1 MQPIKPNEKQLTA
14 QMWSLWKIYAQKNLL
29 SQQTCCLMWMNQ
41 VFSWEANYFSIPS
54 MPHNV
59 FIGPAFNYCQSLQCL
74 QSFQRY
80 LLKCF
85 IRCCILNSTQISSI
99 MYIRRGICL
108 SCLQNSKNV
117 AKTCHFEALHYYLS
131 ESVHLKNVSKI
142 DVDNLFLSLSQTRPR
157 GCFNV
162 NHPLLPLTFRNSFN
176 MIWNFSVVS
185 FMRLSAENLPTSSF
199 IANV

>member
-1 MQPIKPNEKQLTA
+1 M
-14 QMWSLWKIYAQKNLL
+14 
-29 SQQTCCLMWMNQ
+29 
-41 VFSWEANYFSIPS
+41 
-54 MPHNV
+54 
-59 FIGPAFNYCQSLQCL
+59 
-74 QSFQRY
+74 
-80 LLKCF
+80 
-85 IRCCILNSTQISSI
+85 NSTQISSI

-199 IANV
+199 IANVWGWNMIVPLLFCYHSLLQVRNKQTLPKKPKPNPQQQQQKYTYKICLLNYRKPKCIG